1 MMGSVGCPDP
11 ARRQASIEA
20 AALTSCLAVGL
31 AVLLLASRFPELTQ
45 EEPRKTPG
53 IAIELVSSF
62 APVAPPAAAQEELP
76 KAVSPRQATHT
87 RILAAAQS
95 PEQMVIKEPPKAE
108 PRKEIEKPREEAEN
122 KKTVEKPPAAKPK
135 PPADKP
141 KPHATKPKPQQRR
154 KEAPPP
160 KESEIQSRTLEQ
172 KGPQPV
178 RDAGQMT
185 GGDAKLSATAR
196 QQGGAGQGA
205 DHSARD
211 LALKALIERIEG
223 KKRYPPAARRVG
235 AEGTVELAFVIDGSG
250 AITGAYVE
258 TPSGHRSLDIAASR
272 IADELKGARLG
283 VNGEQ
288 LRVTVPVRYALK

>member
-1 MMGSVGCPDP
+1 MMGCVGCPDP
-11 ARRQASIEA
+11 ARRNASIEA

-31 AVLLLASRFPELTQ
+31 ALLLLASRFPELTQ

-62 APVAPPAAAQEELP
+62 APVAPAAAAQEELP
-76 KAVSPRQATHT
+76 KAVSQRQASHT

-95 PEQMVIKEPPKAE
+95 PEQMVIKEPTKAE
-108 PRKEIEKPREEAEN
+108 PRKEIEKPRAEAEN

-135 PPADKP
+135 PPVA
-141 KPHATKPKPQQRR
+141 KPKPQQRR
-154 KEAPPP
+154 KEAPPS

-178 RDAGQMT
+178 RDAGQMS
-185 GGDAKLSATAR
+185 GGDAKLSETAR
-196 QQGGAGQGA
+196 EQGGAGQGT

-211 LALKALIERIEG
+211 RALKALIERIEG
-223 KKRYPPAARRVG
+223 KKRYPSAARRVG
-235 AEGTVELAFVIDGSG
+235 AEGTVELAFVIDRSG
-250 AITGAYVE
+250 TITGAYVA

-283 VNGEQ
+283 VNGEP